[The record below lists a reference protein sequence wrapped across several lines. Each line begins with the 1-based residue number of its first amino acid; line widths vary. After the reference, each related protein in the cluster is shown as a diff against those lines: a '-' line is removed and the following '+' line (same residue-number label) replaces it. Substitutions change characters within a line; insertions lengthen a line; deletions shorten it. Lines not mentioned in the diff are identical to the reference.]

1 MFCSIRIPYL
11 YAYHCWSALM
21 TGFLSITF
29 SSLDR
34 FMYYTTV
41 RCCFISL
48 CSKPFKDRFIY
59 PVPCHSA
66 FLLAKEPSCRSASVL
81 SDAPFFGV
89 GIAKVVTYFLLTKF
103 AVRKVPL
110 PRLIHPPLPLS
121 QPALHHAWQN
131 PYFWVAT
138 ARVITYFLLTKSFG
152 KNLLFL
158 RRFFPLYPYN
168 KQIFIRSNCS
178 KDSGG
183 TSCSENPYRIPRL
196 GIKERSV
203 TTLRLYR
210 LLNRAALAWAATL
223 RSGCVCKGNTFFAEN
238 NTPLHF
244 YRLIPPHIAPYL
256 LTFQQHTPH
265 KMSYQQQS
273 NL

>member
-1 MFCSIRIPYL
+1 MFCSIRIPYP

-59 PVPCHSA
+59 PVLCRSA
-66 FLLAKEPSCRSASVL
+66 FPLAKEPSRRSAFVL

-89 GIAKVVTYFLLTKF
+89 GTAKVVTYFLLTKF

-121 QPALHHAWQN
+121 QPALRHAWQN

-138 ARVITYFLLTKSFG
+138 AKVITYFLLTKSFG
-152 KNLLFL
+152 KILLFL

-168 KQIFIRSNCS
+168 KQIFFRSNCQ
-178 KDSGG
+178 KIPA
-183 TSCSENPYRIPRL
+183 EPLVRKIRIGFPDWDKEAVGYYPTPLSAPEPSRSRL
-196 GIKERSV
+196 SRYPSFR
-203 TTLRLYR
+203 LRLQR
-210 LLNRAALAWAATL
+210 
-223 RSGCVCKGNTFFAEN
+223 
-238 NTPLHF
+238 
-244 YRLIPPHIAPYL
+244 
-256 LTFQQHTPH
+256 
-265 KMSYQQQS
+265 
-273 NL
+273 

>member
-1 MFCSIRIPYL
+1 MPQRFRPFGCPFLWGRDCKGSNLFSPDQIRRKKSPVTETN
-11 YAYHCWSALM
+11 SSSFAL
-21 TGFLSITF
+21 FA
-29 SSLDR
+29 
-34 FMYYTTV
+34 TV
-41 RCCFISL
+41 
-48 CSKPFKDRFIY
+48 
-59 PVPCHSA
+59 
-66 FLLAKEPSCRSASVL
+66 
-81 SDAPFFGV
+81 
-89 GIAKVVTYFLLTKF
+89 
-103 AVRKVPL
+103 
-110 PRLIHPPLPLS
+110 
-121 QPALHHAWQN
+121 LHHAWQN

-138 ARVITYFLLTKSFG
+138 AKVITYFLLTKSFG
-152 KNLLFL
+152 KILFFF

-168 KQIFIRSNCS
+168 KQIFIGSDCS

-196 GIKERSV
+196 GIKKRSA

-256 LTFQQHTPH
+256 PTTQQHTPP

>member
-1 MFCSIRIPYL
+1 
-11 YAYHCWSALM
+11 M

-48 CSKPFKDRFIY
+48 CSKPFKDRFIC
-59 PVPCHSA
+59 PMLCHST

-89 GIAKVVTYFLLTKF
+89 GTAKVVTYFLLAKF

-110 PRLIHPPLPLS
+110 PRLIHPPSPLS
-121 QPALHHAWQN
+121 QPVLRHAWQN
-131 PYFWVAT
+131 PYFLSCDCKGNNLFSSDQIF
-138 ARVITYFLLTKSFG
+138 RENSFL
-152 KNLLFL
+152 
-158 RRFFPLYPYN
+158 FPKTLSSSPLH
-168 KQIFIRSNCS
+168 KQIFFKSDYS

-196 GIKERSV
+196 GIKKRSA

-210 LLNRAALAWAATL
+210 PPNRAALA
-223 RSGCVCKGNTFFAEN
+223 
-238 NTPLHF
+238 
-244 YRLIPPHIAPYL
+244 
-256 LTFQQHTPH
+256 
-265 KMSYQQQS
+265 
-273 NL
+273 

>member
-1 MFCSIRIPYL
+1 
-11 YAYHCWSALM
+11 M

-59 PVPCHSA
+59 PVLCRSA
-66 FLLAKEPSCRSASVL
+66 FLLAKDPSCRSASVL

-110 PRLIHPPLPLS
+110 PRLIHPPLPL
-121 QPALHHAWQN
+121 
-131 PYFWVAT
+131 FAT
-138 ARVITYFLLTKSFG
+138 CAPPRLAEP
-152 KNLLFL
+152 LFL
-158 RRFFPLYPYN
+158 SCDCKGNNLFSSDQIFRENSFLFPKILFSLPLR
-168 KQIFIRSNCS
+168 KQIFIKSNCP

-183 TSCSENPYRIPRL
+183 TSCSKNPHRIPPL
-196 GIKERSV
+196 GIKKRST

-210 LLNRAALAWAATL
+210 LLNRAALA
-223 RSGCVCKGNTFFAEN
+223 
-238 NTPLHF
+238 
-244 YRLIPPHIAPYL
+244 
-256 LTFQQHTPH
+256 
-265 KMSYQQQS
+265 
-273 NL
+273 

>member
-1 MFCSIRIPYL
+1 
-11 YAYHCWSALM
+11 M

-41 RCCFISL
+41 RCCFIFL

-59 PVPCHSA
+59 PVLCRSA
-66 FLLAKEPSCRSASVL
+66 FLLAKDPSCRSASAL

-89 GIAKVVTYFLLTKF
+89 GTAKVV
-103 AVRKVPL
+103 
-110 PRLIHPPLPLS
+110 
-121 QPALHHAWQN
+121 
-131 PYFWVAT
+131 
-138 ARVITYFLLTKSFG
+138 TYFLLTKSFG

-210 LLNRAALAWAATL
+210 LLNRAALA
-223 RSGCVCKGNTFFAEN
+223 
-238 NTPLHF
+238 
-244 YRLIPPHIAPYL
+244 
-256 LTFQQHTPH
+256 
-265 KMSYQQQS
+265 
-273 NL
+273 

>member
-1 MFCSIRIPYL
+1 MFCSIRIPYP

-59 PVPCHSA
+59 PVLCCSA
-66 FLLAKEPSCRSASVL
+66 LPLAKEPSCRSASVL

-89 GIAKVVTYFLLTKF
+89 GTAKVVTYFLLTKF

-121 QPALHHAWQN
+121 QPVLHHAWQN

-138 ARVITYFLLTKSFG
+138 AKVITYFLLTKSFG
-152 KNLLFL
+152 KILFFL

-168 KQIFIRSNCS
+168 KQIFIRSDCS

-196 GIKERSV
+196 GIKKRSA

-244 YRLIPPHIAPYL
+244 YRLIPPHIAPYFTIHQQ
-256 LTFQQHTPH
+256 LTSP